1 MILRQ
6 KYAYLYKFVMRNIR
20 GKKGTTGRK
29 LERQHLAEILRE
41 ISDSDVS
48 QKLNQLPKRLG
59 KELQLFYGS

>member
-1 MILRQ
+1 
-6 KYAYLYKFVMRNIR
+6 MRNIR